1 LKFANA
7 GAITLI
13 AFGMIIS
20 STFVNVYG
28 QAVKSPFPQFPM
40 IPPSNTSGT
49 KVTTTKPSPSQ
60 SHTPSSASQ
69 SSSSISHGVRITSP
83 SKGQQIPVGILTIKG
98 TSRDNASSDCH
109 VNIIVNGVKPY
120 QNTSAAGH
128 GGSNDYSNWTFTPS
142 PKYTTIKAGA
152 NKITAKFS
160 CNSNPTLASFY
171 SVNVT
176 GMPKT
181 GAGQGVPSV
190 TAADNSS
197 KAANASIA
205 STNQSR

>member
-1 LKFANA
+1 MKFANA

-13 AFGMIIS
+13 AFGIIIS
-20 STFVNVYG
+20 STLVNVYG

-60 SHTPSSASQ
+60 SHTLSST
-69 SSSSISHGVRITSP
+69 SISHGVRITSP

-142 PKYTTIKAGA
+142 PKYTTIKEGA

-160 CNSNPTLASFY
+160 CNSNPALASFY

-176 GMPKT
+176 GIPKA

-190 TAADNSS
+190 GAADNS
-197 KAANASIA
+197 KTANASIA